1 MKQVSITIFISQ
13 MNEKNERAITELR
26 NQLNEHFSDNYQL
39 EVVNVLQMPEKALEQ
54 GIFVTPTLVRN
65 IPEPVLK
72 VLGDLSNMRAALTKI
87 DLIGLGDDEV
97 VII

>member
-1 MKQVSITIFISQ
+1 MTHVSITIYISQ
-13 MNEKNERAITELR
+13 MNGKTERAIAELR
-26 NQLNEHFSDNYQL
+26 NVLAEHFPDHHEL
-39 EVVNVLQMPEKALEQ
+39 EVVNVLQMPEKALEE

-87 DLIGLGDDEV
+87 DLIGFDNDEV